1 MTRVV
6 VLGDSLLDVDLEGRV
21 DRLSPEA
28 PVPVFDTDSVRVRP
42 GGAALAA
49 VLAARDVGEVVLVTA
64 VAADAEGRRLV
75 ELVSEHCDVVPID
88 LLGATVTKTRIRTD
102 VQHLLRIDSG
112 DGVTAGTP
120 VTSAVERALAAADA
134 IVVAD
139 YGRGTTRHRGLRDL
153 VAARARVA
161 PVVWDP
167 HPRGAAP
174 GAECALATPNLRE
187 AYGALGGGADALVP
201 AEAGR
206 RLLGQWGTRAVAI
219 TQGPAG
225 ATVVERGRPVHVVPV
240 PETPVTLRTG
250 RPDTCG
256 AGDRFA
262 AAAAAA
268 LGGGASVTEAVTVA
282 VDHASRFVSA
292 GGAGSMASVDRGAA
306 SSRVR
311 RPSRSCSDAFAL
323 ADRVHRDGGRLV
335 ATGGCFDLVHP
346 GHLRLLR
353 EAAALGDALVVC
365 LNSDSSVRR
374 LKGAGRPVLGQDV
387 RAAMLRELDTVD
399 AVAVFD
405 DDTPT
410 RLLERLRPDV
420 WVKGGD
426 YRPADLPE
434 AETVRRNGGEV
445 RTVPPLGD
453 YSTTK
458 VVAAFESHHEA
469 FRGRAGLGSEGR
481 NP

>member
-112 DGVTAGTP
+112 DGTTAGTP
-120 VTSAVERALAAADA
+120 VTSAVERALAGADA

-139 YGRGTTRHRGLRDL
+139 YGRGTTRHRGLRAL
-153 VAARARVA
+153 VASRARMA

-374 LKGAGRPVLGQDV
+374 LKGAGRPVLGQDA

>member
-75 ELVSEHCDVVPID
+75 ELVSEHCDVVPLD

-112 DGVTAGTP
+112 DGITAGTP
-120 VTSAVERALAAADA
+120 VTSAVERALAGADA

-139 YGRGTTRHRGLRDL
+139 YGRGTTRHRRLRAL
-153 VAARARVA
+153 VASRARVA

-167 HPRGAAP
+167 HPRGATP
-174 GAECALATPNLRE
+174 GAECVLATPNLRE

-225 ATVVERGRPVHVVPV
+225 ATVVERGRRVHVVPV
-240 PETPVTLRTG
+240 PESPVTLRSG

-268 LGGGASVTEAVTVA
+268 LGDGASVTEAVTVA

-374 LKGAGRPVLGQDV
+374 LKGAGRPVLGQDA

-399 AVAVFD
+399 SVAVFD
-405 DDTPT
+405 EDTPT

-453 YSTTK
+453 YSSTK
-458 VVAAFESHHEA
+458 VVAAIESHREA
-469 FRGRAGLGSEGR
+469 LRGRAGLGSEGR

>member
-1 MTRVV
+1 MTRGV

-75 ELVSEHCDVVPID
+75 ELVSEHCDVVPLD
-88 LLGATVTKTRIRTD
+88 LRGATVTKTRIRTD

-120 VTSAVERALAAADA
+120 VTSAVERALAGADA

-139 YGRGTTRHRGLRDL
+139 YGRGTARHRGLRAL
-153 VAARARVA
+153 VASRARMA

-458 VVAAFESHHEA
+458 VVAAIESHHEA
-469 FRGRAGLGSEGR
+469 FWGRAGLGSEGR

>member
-75 ELVSEHCDVVPID
+75 ELVSDHCDVVPID

-112 DGVTAGTP
+112 DGTTAGTP
-120 VTSAVERALAAADA
+120 VTSAVERALAGADA

-139 YGRGTTRHRGLRDL
+139 YGRGTTRHRGLRAL
-153 VAARARVA
+153 VASRARMA

-458 VVAAFESHHEA
+458 VVAAIESHHEA
-469 FRGRAGLGSEGR
+469 FWGRAGLGSEGR